1 MNINRLFVFSFKN
14 GDDDPLINVLDE
26 YHTPLV
32 DFNALIVNKS
42 FFDQPVKNKKTTY
55 EKLIEMSRN
64 DVYTTWNLLDF

>member
-64 DVYTTWNLLDF
+64 DVYTT